1 MRFPKAPLLGT
12 AIATAVLADLQGSQ
26 KRLAPNLDRR
36 IRRAKECLSF
46 HVDVPLMSGFL
57 VMRLSQRLSPLSPQ
71 DLPSDRGC
79 FLGEGVWVLDRWVV
93 EALKL
98 LKRVT
103 R

>member
-26 KRLAPNLDRR
+26 KRLAPNFDRH

-46 HVDVPLMSGFL
+46 HVDVLLMSGFL
-57 VMRLSQRLSPLSPQ
+57 VMRLPQRLSPLSPQ
-71 DLPSDRGC
+71 ELPSHRGC
-79 FLGEGVWVLDRWVV
+79 FLAGGVWVLDRWVV

-98 LKRVT
+98 LKGVT